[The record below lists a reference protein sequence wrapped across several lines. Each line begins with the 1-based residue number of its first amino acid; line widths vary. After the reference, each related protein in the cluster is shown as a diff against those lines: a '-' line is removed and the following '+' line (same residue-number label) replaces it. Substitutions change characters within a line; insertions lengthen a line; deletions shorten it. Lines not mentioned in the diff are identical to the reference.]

1 MTRAHV
7 LTALAG
13 LALVLLLPHFAGAF
27 AQALTVELLIYSMFA
42 LSIGVL
48 YGHTGMMSFG
58 HAGFFGVGAY
68 AVALTITKLDAG
80 LATALLAAVGST
92 AILAIVVAAVAVRL
106 KGHYFALITLIVGL
120 ILYYLGTGWRSLTNA
135 EDGISFARP
144 ELFSVY
150 ALGDPKVSYYFLS
163 ILAILAIFFI
173 WFLLTSPLGRL
184 FRGLRENDD
193 RARYLG
199 YPVARLKMLSF
210 TISGT
215 LAGLSGG
222 MYALFSGYVNSEFLS
237 WILSG
242 EAVMWAMVGGAGS
255 LIGPI
260 LGASLLIWGREV
272 LSSYLIDIYPILVGS
287 IMILSVIFLRG
298 GLAGAFQQIRD
309 AWEAGRAP
317 ASSDVTTNREQT

>member
-1 MTRAHV
+1 MTRAHK
-7 LTALAG
+7 LTLLGG
-13 LALVLLLPHFAGAF
+13 LVLVLLLPHVAGAF
-27 AQALTVELLIYSMFA
+27 ARALTVELLIYSMFA
-42 LSIGVL
+42 LSIGIL

-68 AVALTITKLDAG
+68 AAALMITKLDAG

-92 AILAIVVAAVAVRL
+92 AILAILVAAVAVQL

-120 ILYYLGTGWRSLTNA
+120 VLYYLGTGWRSLTNA

-144 ELFSVY
+144 ELFGTY
-150 ALGDPKVSYYFLS
+150 ALGDPMVSYYFFS
-163 ILAILAIFFI
+163 ILAILVIFFV

-210 TISGT
+210 TISGM

-222 MYALFSGYVNSEFLS
+222 MYALFSGYVSSEFLS

-287 IMILSVIFLRG
+287 IMIVSVIFLRG

-309 AWEAGRAP
+309 ACAARRAP
-317 ASSDVTTNREQT
+317 APDAAANGEPT